1 MQRRDFLKQSAVL
14 GLSMGFSPLAF
25 AKTQQQT
32 IFSASDTVD
41 GLHQVSRLN
50 IAQKTAQ
57 HIPIPFRAHDVM
69 EMPDGKVIAYG
80 RRPDPECAL
89 VDFTTHTSTPVKATQ
104 GRHFYGHGCLS
115 KDQSV
120 LFTTENDYDGKR
132 AVLGIRDAKTLEHIG
147 EYDTYGIGA
156 HDVHLMPDGK
166 TLVVANGGIET
177 HPDFG
182 RRKLNIK
189 TMQPSLVYI
198 DMLSGQKIDEYRLD
212 DHLLSIRH
220 LTVSDAGDVGVAL
233 QYQGKLYR
241 KQPQA
246 LVAWQ
251 RAGSTLKPLT
261 IDETSIRAFSGYMAD
276 LAYDAK
282 RHLLAVT
289 SPRGNHI
296 TFWNTKNLGFIHAQA
311 LPEPSGIVFDDV
323 TSTFVVSSAK
333 GGFYRL
339 TGEAT
344 DQAETLKEFADLQ
357 WDNHMVW
364 A

>member
-1 MQRRDFLKQSAVL
+1 MQRRQFLQA
-14 GLSMGFSPLAF
+14 GLSFGLLSSFGISSA
-25 AKTQQQT
+25 ANNQQR
-32 IFSASDTVD
+32 ILSASDTSD
-41 GLHQVSRLN
+41 GLHQVSRITLGQ
-50 IAQKTAQ
+50 APQ
-57 HIPIPFRAHDVM
+57 HVAIPFRAHDVM
-69 EMPDGKVIAYG
+69 EMPDGRVIAYG

-89 VDFTTHTSTPVKATQ
+89 VDFNTQSTTPVKASS

-115 KDQSV
+115 QDKTV

-132 AVLGIRDAKTLEHIG
+132 AVLGIRDAKTLTHIG

-182 RRKLNIK
+182 RRKLNLK

-198 DMLSGQKIDEYRLD
+198 DAYTGKKIDEYRLE

-220 LTVSDAGDVGVAL
+220 LTISEQGDVGVAL

-241 KQPQA
+241 QQPKA

-251 RAGSTLKPLT
+251 QAGKDLKALE
-261 IDETSIRAFSGYMAD
+261 IDSLSIRAFSGYMAD
-276 LAYDAK
+276 LAYDASRK
-282 RHLLAVT
+282 LLAVT

-296 TFWNTKNLGFIHAQA
+296 TFWNTDSLSFIHAQA
-311 LPEPSGIVFDDV
+311 LPEPSGIVFD
-323 TSTFVVSSAK
+323 TASREFIVSSAK
-333 GGFYRL
+333 GGVYRL
-339 TGEAT
+339 SGES
-344 DQAETLKEFADLQ
+344 DAEVQTVQLDAGLH
-357 WDNHMVW
+357 WDNHMIW
-364 A
+364 AS